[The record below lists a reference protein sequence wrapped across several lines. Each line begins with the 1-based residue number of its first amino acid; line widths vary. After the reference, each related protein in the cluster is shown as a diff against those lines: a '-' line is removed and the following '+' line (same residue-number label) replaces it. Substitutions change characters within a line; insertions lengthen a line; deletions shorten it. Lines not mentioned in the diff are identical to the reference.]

1 MLTEVLPNRIKAL
14 PPQSA
19 SEFFLQIADQ
29 MLAIYEGDS
38 HELET
43 EAFGALRQLRQRR
56 EPAEYAGLIA
66 RTLFDVDLLVLPRT

>member
-1 MLTEVLPNRIKAL
+1 
-14 PPQSA
+14 
-19 SEFFLQIADQ
+19 